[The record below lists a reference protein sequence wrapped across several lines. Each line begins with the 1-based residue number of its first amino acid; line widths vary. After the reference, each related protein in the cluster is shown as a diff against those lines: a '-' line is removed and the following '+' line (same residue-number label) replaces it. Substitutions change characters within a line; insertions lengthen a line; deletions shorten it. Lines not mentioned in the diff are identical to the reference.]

1 MINPVLMI
9 GAGLAIGFLIGLTGM
24 GGGALMTPFLLAV
37 MKFDPILAVGT
48 DLAFAAI
55 TKIIGG
61 IGHHHESK
69 ISLKPVLWMAAGSIP
84 ASILGSQFIL
94 SQTDNRHLIDEF
106 LPNLLGWTLVIVSVI
121 IIARTF
127 RFLGP
132 KKEKEVRYPS
142 PWALMA
148 IGAIG
153 GVLVGMTSI
162 GGGTVIMALL
172 LLFFAIPLNFM
183 VGLDV
188 MHGALLA
195 IISAFSYIFAGQTDW
210 PSVGL
215 LLIGSLPGVWLGA
228 RTVHRIN
235 LLMVRGVLGILVL
248 GAGIQLLL
256 GGGGH

>member
-1 MINPVLMI
+1 MKYDPV
-9 GAGLAIGFLIGLTGM
+9 
-24 GGGALMTPFLLAV
+24 
-37 MKFDPILAVGT
+37 LAVGT

-55 TKIIGG
+55 TKILGG
-61 IGHHHESK
+61 VQHHQESK
-69 ISLKPVLWMAAGSIP
+69 ISIKPVLWMAAGSIP

-94 SQTDNRHLIDEF
+94 HQTDNRHLIDEF
-106 LPNLLGWTLVIVSVI
+106 LPSLLGWTLVMVSII

-127 RFLGP
+127 RFFGP
-132 KKEKEVRYPS
+132 KKESQVRFPS
-142 PWALMA
+142 PWALVG
-148 IGAIG
+148 IGALG
-153 GVLVGMTSI
+153 GILVGMTSI

-172 LLFFAIPLNFM
+172 LLFFSIPLNYM

-210 PSVGL
+210 ASVGL
-215 LLIGSLPGVWLGA
+215 LLIGSLPGVWMGA

-235 LLMVRGVLGILVL
+235 LLLVRGILGLLVL

-256 GGGGH
+256 GGGH